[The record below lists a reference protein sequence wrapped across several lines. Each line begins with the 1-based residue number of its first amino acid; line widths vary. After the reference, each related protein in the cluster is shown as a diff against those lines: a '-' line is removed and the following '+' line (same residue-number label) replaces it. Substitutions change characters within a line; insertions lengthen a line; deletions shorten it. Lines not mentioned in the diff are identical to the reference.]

1 MRVQALSRKVRAGK
15 TVLVSSRTSS
25 GIPISEKAPALAMS
39 KTRREFDG
47 FTANPMTIRD
57 VSNTALS
64 LGLEPLELLQ
74 NPAWR
79 GPLACLPNLSL
90 KPCPCLLCRRD
101 YSILFAQPDYSS
113 PESFGL
119 CAIVSLLNK
128 LRKHACRDALQ
139 LDQDLGFGQRSSWII
154 LYKENL
160 NFVYTTLDQEET
172 WLSR

>member
-1 MRVQALSRKVRAGK
+1 
-15 TVLVSSRTSS
+15 
-25 GIPISEKAPALAMS
+25 
-39 KTRREFDG
+39 
-47 FTANPMTIRD
+47 MTIRD

-113 PESFGL
+113 PESLGL

-139 LDQDLGFGQRSSWII
+139 LDQDLCFSQRSSWII